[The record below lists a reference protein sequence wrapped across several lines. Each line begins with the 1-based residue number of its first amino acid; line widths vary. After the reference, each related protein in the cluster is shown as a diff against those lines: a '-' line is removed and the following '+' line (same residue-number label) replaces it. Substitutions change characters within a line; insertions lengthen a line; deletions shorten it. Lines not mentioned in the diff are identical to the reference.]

1 MSLPENTK
9 LLRLKAKLTQGQLA
23 ERCGCRTN
31 TIWRIEAGQLHP
43 RDGLLGRLA
52 EALGTTKGKLID

>member
-1 MSLPENTK
+1 MPLPENTK
-9 LLRLKAKLTQGQLA
+9 RLRLKRGWTQPQLA
-23 ERCGCRTN
+23 ERCGCRGN